1 MSALIAL
8 CIGFSADATVEF
20 GAWKLAHGKSYGTI
34 AEEAHRQSIW
44 LASRDRV
51 AAHNARDSSWTAG
64 LNAFSD
70 LTWDEFSASR
80 LIRRRRRRLRRDD
93 EEGQRAV
100 LDRPQLVGHRLGD
113 GRLLPDRARQE
124 QVRARGL
131 RELPARLSGAAAERV
146 FICLSARCPGPKTR
160 RAHHQ

>member
-1 MSALIAL
+1 MSSALIAL
-8 CIGFSADATVEF
+8 SLGFSADATVEF
-20 GAWKLAHGKSYGTI
+20 GAWKLAHGKSYGTA

-80 LIRRRRRRLRRDD
+80 LMT
-93 EEGQRAV
+93 
-100 LDRPQLVGHRLGD
+100 PQNCSATHKSSGWKPEATNTVIPTEIDWRVKITPWPVKSQGHCGSCWVHA
-113 GRLLPDRARQE
+113 P
-124 QVRARGL
+124 
-131 RELPARLSGAAAERV
+131 
-146 FICLSARCPGPKTR
+146 
-160 RAHHQ
+160 

>member
-1 MSALIAL
+1 MSSALIAL
-8 CIGFSADATVEF
+8 SIGFSADATVEF
-20 GAWKLAHGKSYGTI
+20 GAWKLAHGKSYGTT

-80 LIRRRRRRLRRDD
+80 LMTPQNCSATHTPSWHGAVNTALPNSVDWRKKHALNGIKNQGHCGSCWTFSTTGTL
-93 EEGQRAV
+93 EAHHFLKTGQMRN
-100 LDRPQLVGHRLGD
+100 LSEQQLVD
-113 GRLLPDRARQE
+113 CA
-124 QVRARGL
+124 
-131 RELPARLSGAAAERV
+131 GA
-146 FICLSARCPGPKTR
+146 L
-160 RAHHQ
+160 

>member
-8 CIGFSADATVEF
+8 SHLSLGFSADTTVEF
-20 GAWKLAHGKSYGTI
+20 GAWKLAHGKSYGTT

-80 LIRRRRRRLRRDD
+80 LMTPQNCRRHGEVVGVDRR
-93 EEGQRAV
+93 
-100 LDRPQLVGHRLGD
+100 
-113 GRLLPDRARQE
+113 
-124 QVRARGL
+124 
-131 RELPARLSGAAAERV
+131 ER
-146 FICLSARCPGPKTR
+146 SA
-160 RAHHQ
+160 